1 MNPANWRHCL
11 RAIRHTAKSTWFW
24 ILVWIVFV
32 LVAAGAISVLYWDWL
47 SAGES
52 GSTTVRNVGL
62 VIAAVIALPLAIWR
76 SIVSE
81 RQAHTA
87 RKQSEIAERG
97 LLNER
102 YQKGAEMLG
111 SEVLSVRLGGI
122 YALQRLARE
131 NPKQYH
137 IQVMR
142 LFCAFV
148 RHPIGKYVA
157 AAEPI
162 RGEPLTAS
170 AEYNVGWDKSG
181 GDNRRNTSYAE
192 ADKTDQQNR
201 VREDVQVIMEA
212 IGTRSQVQ
220 IKLEQE
226 LEYVSKLSY
235 ADLRGLRIADAN
247 LSGVELVEANLS
259 DAVLLK
265 VDLSSAKLYEADL
278 SGANLS
284 GGNLTGALLSNANL
298 SSINAHSA
306 DFSNACLISAN
317 LTDAE
322 LFGAIFCGADLV
334 GANLSGA
341 IFYKDGSLAKGLT
354 QQQIA
359 FSIAMPEDSPPLL
372 SGLIDAKTGNLM
384 DWNNRPLVINKLT
397 KRPN

>member
-1 MNPANWRHCL
+1 MNSANWRHCL

-24 ILVWIVFV
+24 FLVWIVFV
-32 LVAAGAISVLYWDWL
+32 LVAAGVISVLYWDWL

-87 RKQSEIAERG
+87 RTQSEIAERG

-111 SEVLSVRLGGI
+111 SEVLSVRLGGV

-170 AEYNVGWDKSG
+170 AEYNAGWDKSVE
-181 GDNRRNTSYAE
+181 DNRQSTSYAE
-192 ADKTDQQNR
+192 ANKTDQQNREQNR
-201 VREDVQVIMEA
+201 VREDVQAIMEA
-212 IGTRSQVQ
+212 IGTRNQVQ

-226 LEYVSKLSY
+226 LEYVSKLSH
-235 ADLRGLRIADAN
+235 ADLRGLRIGDAN

-284 GGNLTGALLSNANL
+284 GANLTGALLSNANL

-322 LFGAIFCGADLV
+322 LFGAIFYSADFV

-359 FSIAMPEDSPPLL
+359 FSVAMPEDNPPLL
-372 SGLIDAKTGNLM
+372 SGLIDAKTGNLI
-384 DWNNRPLVINKLT
+384 DWNNRPLVT
-397 KRPN
+397 K